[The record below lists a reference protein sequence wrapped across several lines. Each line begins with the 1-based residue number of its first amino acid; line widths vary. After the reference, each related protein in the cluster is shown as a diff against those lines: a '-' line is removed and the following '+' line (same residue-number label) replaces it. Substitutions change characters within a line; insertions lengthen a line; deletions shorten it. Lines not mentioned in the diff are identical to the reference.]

1 MNYKIA
7 ICDDAAPDRA
17 YLMELAKTWAEKN
30 GHTLQL
36 SLFSSAEEFLFHYE
50 DPGNYDI
57 LLLDIEMGAMDGVTL
72 AKKIRKENETVQIVF
87 ITGYSDYI
95 SEGYEVA
102 ALHYLMKP
110 VGAEKLWQVFNRA
123 AEKLRKDEQVLTL
136 EIGGEMVRIPIYQIR
151 YIDVYGN
158 YATIHGRENYKV
170 RKTLGELAS
179 LLDERFYRAGRSV
192 IVNLTCIRRVTKTDI
207 YLNDGSS
214 LPLPRGAY
222 EGVNQAI
229 IHL

>member
-1 MNYKIA
+1 
-7 ICDDAAPDRA
+7 
-17 YLMELAKTWAEKN
+17 
-30 GHTLQL
+30 
-36 SLFSSAEEFLFHYE
+36 
-50 DPGNYDI
+50 
-57 LLLDIEMGAMDGVTL
+57 
-72 AKKIRKENETVQIVF
+72 
-87 ITGYSDYI
+87 
-95 SEGYEVA
+95 
-102 ALHYLMKP
+102 MKP
-110 VGAEKLWQVFNRA
+110 VGAEKLWQVLDRA